1 MPLLVAMP
9 PLLDSEDALTRAL
22 AALSASD
29 RPRVAAELAQVAERA
44 RQASA
49 SLEQRRL
56 AEALVLAL
64 ASGAREKP

>member
-1 MPLLVAMP
+1 MP

-22 AALSASD
+22 AGLPESERS
-29 RPRVAAELAQVAERA
+29 RVAAELAYVAERA

-64 ASGAREKP
+64 ASSAREKP

>member
-1 MPLLVAMP
+1 MP

-22 AALSASD
+22 AGLPESGRS
-29 RPRVAAELAQVAERA
+29 RVAAELAYVAERA

-64 ASGAREKP
+64 ASSAREKP